1 MNASWSVSAKMLKN
15 WPRSTQKDQV
25 SKGRL
30 VKQLLQSPA
39 TDLMLH
45 AARRQDDT
53 SLCPNFIS
61 NSPCCFNKHPC
72 HYFVA
77 VSGHNHIK
85 ARVYCPSKAACSG
98 FTLGCSW
105 VCPGI
110 SFSQSEKSLITEK
123 VTFSHPLNVYTLC
136 KPIGGGQTFTWFY
149 VLN

>member
-1 MNASWSVSAKMLKN
+1 MLVSQLVQKCKKIDPEVPSKQRQTGQAAFAVPCN
-15 WPRSTQKDQV
+15 WFNVTCRAQTGWHFP
-25 SKGRL
+25 L
-30 VKQLLQSPA
+30 PY
-39 TDLMLH
+39 
-45 AARRQDDT
+45 
-53 SLCPNFIS
+53 NFIS